1 LTDALY
7 TSPNTPVAVAN
18 NIQIAAVG
26 IWFDKAQAVDN
37 NNQMECWMF
46 PYSGAIRTTV
56 YGTREIKQGILFA
69 ATASVSHRSSPTPHY
84 DYIGKLFGGKFGRVY
99 AMPFLVDD
107 NSISNN
113 MCRTSFYYYSG
124 SVGFTASFSASTSGL
139 SSGNTVV
146 GFLGNIAGTSKL
158 WQANLNISTIG
169 IPLSSIPIRTDVS
182 SSWVAI

>member
-1 LTDALY
+1 
-7 TSPNTPVAVAN
+7 
-18 NIQIAAVG
+18 
-26 IWFDKAQAVDN
+26 
-37 NNQMECWMF
+37 
-46 PYSGAIRTTV
+46 
-56 YGTREIKQGILFA
+56 
-69 ATASVSHRSSPTPHY
+69 
-84 DYIGKLFGGKFGRVY
+84 
-99 AMPFLVDD
+99 
-107 NSISNN
+107 
-113 MCRTSFYYYSG
+113 MCIEQTINDVTFYYYSG